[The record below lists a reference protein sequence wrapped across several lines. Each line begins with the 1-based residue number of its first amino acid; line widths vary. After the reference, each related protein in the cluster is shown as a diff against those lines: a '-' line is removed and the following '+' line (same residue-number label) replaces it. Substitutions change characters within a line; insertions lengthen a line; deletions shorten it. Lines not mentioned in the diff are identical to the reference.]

1 MSEVRNNIVLSGV
14 QPSGDLHIGNYLGAI
29 KNFVGMQNDYNCF
42 FCIVDLH
49 AITVKQD
56 PNILKRNTLEVAAT
70 YVASGIDPK
79 KSVVFNQSSVP
90 AHSELA
96 WIFNCVTRMG
106 WLSRMTQFK
115 DKAGKDRENA
125 SSGLFIYPNL
135 MAADILIYK
144 ATHVPVGNDQKQH
157 LELTRDIA
165 QKFNRDFNCE
175 NFFPIPEPIIDKDI
189 SRIMSLKDGNQKMSK
204 SDQSE
209 YSRITLLDESDE
221 IIKKI
226 KKAKTADT
234 VMPEKIED
242 ILKLSE
248 VNNLLNIYSGFSG
261 VEKQEL
267 IAKYKGQNFS
277 NFKSDLSDTLV
288 EQIKPITAEIKKL
301 MQDKSYLL
309 EILQEGQNKAN
320 EVAKKTINDVYDIV
334 GLLRNET

>member
-1 MSEVRNNIVLSGV
+1 MNEVKNNTVLSGV

-29 KNFVGMQNDYNCF
+29 KNFVSMQNNYNCF

-56 PNILKRNTLEVAAT
+56 PKLLKRNTLEVAAA
-70 YVASGIDPK
+70 YIASGIDPK

-90 AHSELA
+90 AHTELA
-96 WIFNCVTRMG
+96 WIFNCVSRMG

-115 DKAGKDRENA
+115 DKAGQDKENA

-157 LELTRDIA
+157 LEFTRDIA
-165 QKFNRDFNCE
+165 QKFNRDFKCE

-189 SRIMSLKDGNQKMSK
+189 SRIMSLKDGNRKMSK
-204 SDQSE
+204 SDLSE
-209 YSRITLLDESDE
+209 HSRISLLDDSDE

-234 VMPEKIED
+234 VMPGKIEE
-242 ILKLSE
+242 IIKLSE

-261 VEKQEL
+261 IEKQKL
-267 IAKYKGQNFS
+267 IDQYKGQNFS
-277 NFKSDLSDTLV
+277 DFKSDLSDILV
-288 EQIKPITAEIKKL
+288 ERIKPITAEIKKL

-309 EILQEGQNKAN
+309 EILLMGQNKAN
-320 EVAKKTINDVYDIV
+320 EVAQKTIKDVYDIV